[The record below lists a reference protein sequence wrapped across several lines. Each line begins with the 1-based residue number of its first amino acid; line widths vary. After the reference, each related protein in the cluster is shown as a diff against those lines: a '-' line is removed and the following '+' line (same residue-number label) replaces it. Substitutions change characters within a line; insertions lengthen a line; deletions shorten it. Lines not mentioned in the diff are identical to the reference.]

1 MPGTVVGT
9 IAEREAELAALQS
22 AFDEYITSSR
32 ELEEELDA
40 ELSKMQ
46 EKLSESSLANAAL
59 SSQLENIAPQL
70 QSLEKALEDIKTKYD
85 EEAKLRREAEMA
97 HEDAEARFREAQG
110 TLQNLKDDCD
120 AAHEELAFKEEELE
134 EARLELEV
142 EKERSRVDMD
152 SLKADFSKKKVTG
165 DSAPALQEEGAAAKA
180 LQDEEKEEVVDAD
193 YVMRLEDELEIVTEQ
208 LIETETRLSET
219 EELLAEANEEGAR
232 LAGHGSISDMLSV
245 ATFSTLEGTSEEKKK
260 ETIELHAAQLQ
271 EELIMLKNAEKT
283 LKEELELAKEELTLT
298 QEELAAAEE
307 DAQRASVSLE
317 TAQTFLRQE
326 VSKVKEQL
334 SASQADFKTATA
346 EVETLESALEASTTE
361 NTYLQDQIANLN
373 KALNN
378 AKADHSAVME
388 ELDAV
393 NERFDAVREE
403 AENEGRDAAAA
414 AIKTELEAKHKEQL
428 NELKQ
433 DLEKLQKENEK
444 LQQQLDD
451 VEVQVASNR
460 DAQATSESNEK
471 VQSEIVTKLQ
481 SQLARTKESIAS
493 KDASIQELKTALET
507 RVGKA
512 ENDVTRLEKELS
524 STKGKLAEAEAHLIV
539 SRRDKERVLAKMP
552 TKATVVKPIE
562 SDGEGRDDL
571 SLSKFGE
578 SHALSR
584 RIREASRRRARS
596 SSPTREERLE
606 VEVDVGENKVKDLEK
621 ANAELKDQNRM
632 GQVRVKRLEED
643 LKSLQTQLFGS
654 TAVAPTQMSR
664 ISSISG
670 PKAAPQEGIEEL
682 GTNHME
688 ELIKT
693 KDIDK
698 ISTHLRTQEKKLT
711 SQREY
716 NSQLLS
722 KILSLQGNIQV
733 CCRIRPMSVAEIQGG
748 EKGVI
753 ESLSET
759 EVGCKDSRAN
769 KWKSFAFDKV
779 WGPDQSQAN
788 VFQDVEP
795 LALSVVDGY
804 NACIFAYGQT
814 GSGKT
819 YTMEGTHSGLNE
831 YGISYRTIQKIFN
844 LLNLRVQQQKAAA
857 RIMEEKNEGMPE
869 DSRED
874 EDSAGAPFEFSL
886 QVGML
891 EIYNDEVY
899 DLLSELSGGNTV
911 ADKKRQAKESGS
923 KATLD
928 IRRSADGLIEVPNL
942 TKESIA
948 SVEDMMK
955 LLKRGNSNRATAATD
970 LNEHSSRSHMVLTV
984 DVDSGIAGQPGN
996 KGTLFLVDLAG
1007 SERVRRSKVEGEH
1020 LKEAGHINKSLAAL
1034 GNVMEALDRKAP
1046 HVPYRDSKLTYLLQ
1060 DALGGNSRT
1069 MMVVACCPMETAYDE
1084 TIHALQ
1090 FATRVRR
1097 IQIGAAQRNTTS
1109 RNLEETVKNLTSE
1122 MKMLTK
1128 AKEKSETQ
1136 LHSLKRDNTR
1146 IQERLQHISEARKT
1160 SQAENRTLEVLRKNN
1175 TEMANRWQKEK
1186 SMREKTNG
1194 ELEKT
1199 QAELKKMQMS
1209 IAKSKREV
1217 DNLKMKVN
1225 EKETALERATKELR
1239 KAKEASSAANIRLRT
1254 SQIIGSRGTG
1264 RAPAPKPTPKPAAKP
1279 VKKPAD
1285 APASNGAGT
1294 KKGNDTEEKDGAAIR
1309 EEVLALLQKYD
1320 TTKVGRI
1327 DVIMKR
1333 FKGKE
1338 NLLLQK
1344 MKQRYEGSTDAGE
1357 EPTSLKERNAM
1368 ALERHKARMQAK
1380 NEKQ

>member
-1 MPGTVVGT
+1 MPTMSGT

-85 EEAKLRREAEMA
+85 EEAKLRRDAEMA

-110 TLQNLKDDCD
+110 TMQNLKDDCD

-134 EARLELEV
+134 EVRLELEV
-142 EKERSRVDMD
+142 EKERSRVDLD
-152 SLKADFSKKKVTG
+152 NLKAGIVKKEGTG
-165 DSAPALQEEGAAAKA
+165 DSAPALQDEATPKA
-180 LQDEEKEEVVDAD
+180 EEKEEVVDAD

-219 EELLAEANEEGAR
+219 EELLAEANEERAR

-245 ATFSTLEGTSEEKKK
+245 ATFSTLDGTSEEKKK
-260 ETIELHAAQLQ
+260 ETIELQAAQLQ
-271 EELIMLKNAEKT
+271 EELVILRNSEQA

-334 SASQADFKTATA
+334 SASQADFKTASA
-346 EVETLESALEASTTE
+346 EVETLESALEGATTE
-361 NTYLQDQIANLN
+361 NTYLQDQIANLT
-373 KALNN
+373 KALDN
-378 AKADHSAVME
+378 AKADNAAVME

-403 AENEGRDAAAA
+403 AENEGRDAAAKT
-414 AIKTELEAKHKEQL
+414 IKTELEVAHKEQL
-428 NELKQ
+428 NELKL
-433 DLEKLQKENEK
+433 DLEKLQKENQE

-451 VEVQVASNR
+451 LEMQVASNR
-460 DAQATSESNEK
+460 DVQATSESNEK

-481 SQLARTKESIAS
+481 SQLARSKESIAS
-493 KDASIQELKTALET
+493 KDSSIQELKAALET
-507 RVGKA
+507 RVAKA

-539 SRRDKERVLAKMP
+539 SRRDKERVLSKMP
-552 TKATVVKPIE
+552 TSTTVVKPVA
-562 SDGEGRDDL
+562 SDLDARDDV
-571 SLSKFGE
+571 SLSKFGK

-596 SSPTREERLE
+596 SSPSREDRLE
-606 VEVDVGENKVKDLEK
+606 VEVDLGENKIKDLEK
-621 ANAELKDQNRM
+621 KNTELKDQNRM
-632 GQVRVKRLEED
+632 SEVRVKRLQED

-654 TAVAPTQMSR
+654 NAVAPTQMSR

-670 PKAAPQEGIEEL
+670 PKAVPQQEGMEEL
-682 GTNHME
+682 GKNHIE

-693 KDIDK
+693 KDVEK
-698 ISTHLRTQEKKLT
+698 ISAQLRTQEQKLS

-722 KILSLQGNIQV
+722 KILGLQGNIQV
-733 CCRIRPMSVAEIQGG
+733 CCRIRPMSMAEIQGG

-759 EVGCKDSRAN
+759 EVGCKDSRTN
-769 KWKSFAFDKV
+769 KWKSFGFDKV
-779 WGPDQSQAN
+779 WGPDQTQAN

-844 LLNLRVQQQKAAA
+844 LLNLRVQQQKATA
-857 RIMEEKNEGMPE
+857 RILEEKNEAMPE

-874 EDSAGAPFEFSL
+874 DDTGGAAFEFSL

-911 ADKKRQAKESGS
+911 ADKKRQAKETGG
-923 KATLD
+923 KATLE

-948 SVEDMMK
+948 SVDDMMK

-984 DVDSGIAGQPGN
+984 DVASGVAGQPGN
-996 KGTLFLVDLAG
+996 KGQLFLVDLAG

-1109 RNLEETVKNLTSE
+1109 RNLEETVKNLTAE

-1128 AKEKSETQ
+1128 AKEKSEMQ

-1186 SMREKTNG
+1186 SMREKTNA

-1199 QAELKKMQMS
+1199 QAEVKKMQMS

-1217 DNLKMKVN
+1217 ENLKMKVT
-1225 EKETALERATKELR
+1225 EKETALDKATKELR

-1254 SQIIGSRGTG
+1254 TQIIGSRGTG
-1264 RAPAPKPTPKPAAKP
+1264 RAPAPRPSPKPTAKP

-1285 APASNGAGT
+1285 APATNGVGT
-1294 KKGNDTEEKDGAAIR
+1294 KGEEATEEMDSAEIR
-1309 EEVLALLQKYD
+1309 EQVLALLQKYD
-1320 TTKVGRI
+1320 TAKVGRI

-1338 NLLLQK
+1338 SLLLDK
-1344 MKQRYEGSTDAGE
+1344 MKQRYEGGAADGE
-1357 EPTSLKERNAM
+1357 ERTSLKARNEM
-1368 ALERHKARMQAK
+1368 ALERHKERMRVK